1 LTFKCNIYYIGD
13 YQEFFE
19 FGLKY
24 CSDVMVWTILAFLC
38 VLATKFLTSVRLR
51 GLKAKLQAIQPEI
64 YDLRLK
70 VADSEEQME
79 ALKLKVEERESLLT
93 NLSDVIRVYEEAL
106 RQPATDRLTEERVQM
121 MQAGAEE
128 SAGM

>member
-1 LTFKCNIYYIGD
+1 
-13 YQEFFE
+13 
-19 FGLKY
+19 
-24 CSDVMVWTILAFLC
+24 MVWTILAFLC

-51 GLKAKLQAIQPEI
+51 GLKAKLEAIQPEI

-70 VADSEEQME
+70 VANSEEQME
-79 ALKLKVEERESLLT
+79 ELKLKVEDRESLLT
-93 NLSDVIRVYEEAL
+93 NLSDVIRIYEEAL
-106 RQPATDRLTEERVQM
+106 RQPATDHLAEERVQL

>member
-1 LTFKCNIYYIGD
+1 
-13 YQEFFE
+13 
-19 FGLKY
+19 
-24 CSDVMVWTILAFLC
+24 MLAFLC

-51 GLKAKLQAIQPEI
+51 GLKAKLEAIQPEI
-64 YDLRLK
+64 DDLRLK

-93 NLSDVIRVYEEAL
+93 NLSDVIRIYEEAL
-106 RQPATDRLTEERVQM
+106 RQPETDHLAEERVQL
-121 MQAGAEE
+121 MQAAAEE

>member
-1 LTFKCNIYYIGD
+1 ML
-13 YQEFFE
+13 
-19 FGLKY
+19 
-24 CSDVMVWTILAFLC
+24 WTILAFLC

-51 GLKAKLQAIQPEI
+51 GLKAKLEAIQPEI
-64 YDLRLK
+64 DDLRLK